1 MKWTS
6 NKKVH
11 DVQPWT
17 KTYNEHSVL
26 FHLGRTARHTLYDW
40 HEASTLKPLPCQF
53 NKHSLLVTI
62 IIFITPTFSCVYHY
76 HHSAFDCHDALILK
90 HLLSIFIFDVQYSH
104 NHNDIGYSRS
114 LLFKP
119 IILFYWTTGGRYPI
133 WFNSIFEFCQK
144 KLFIQ
149 YLVQYCFTQDSIQN
163 IIQLKKINSKVS
175 KKTKKGA
182 FHKKWQI

>member
-1 MKWTS
+1 MNHHKE
-6 NKKVH
+6 VH

-17 KTYNEHSVL
+17 KTYNVRSVL
-26 FHLGRTARHTLYDW
+26 LHLGRTARHTLYDW

-76 HHSAFDCHDALILK
+76 HHSAFDCHEALISK

-119 IILFYWTTGGRYPI
+119 IILFYWTRGGRYPI

-144 KLFIQ
+144 TIPSIFDSILLHPRFNSK
-149 YLVQYCFTQDSIQN
+149 YYSIQN
-163 IIQLKKINSKVS
+163 KLWRFNSKDYS
-175 KKTKKGA
+175 I
-182 FHKKWQI
+182 Q

>member
-6 NKKVH
+6 NKIVH
-11 DVQPWT
+11 DMQPWT

-53 NKHSLLVTI
+53 NKHSLLFTI
-62 IIFITPTFSCVYHY
+62 IIFITPTFSCVYRY
-76 HHSAFDCHDALILK
+76 HHSAFYCHEALILK

-119 IILFYWTTGGRYPI
+119 IILFDWTRGGRYPI

-144 KLFIQ
+144 MIHSILLHPRFNSKYYSIQ
-149 YLVQYCFTQDSIQN
+149 SKFCSFNSKDDSIQYSGN
-163 IIQLKKINSKVS
+163 
-175 KKTKKGA
+175 
-182 FHKKWQI
+182 HWY